1 MCRLGKKIP
10 LGISGMRGGLYNPSL
25 VLSNRTPN
33 DSTDVR
39 NPTTKV
45 LFLEPKTL
53 CPGKM

>member
-1 MCRLGKKIP
+1 MLE
-10 LGISGMRGGLYNPSL
+10 GLYNPSL
-25 VLSNRTPN
+25 FLPNCTPD

-53 CPGKM
+53 CPRKM